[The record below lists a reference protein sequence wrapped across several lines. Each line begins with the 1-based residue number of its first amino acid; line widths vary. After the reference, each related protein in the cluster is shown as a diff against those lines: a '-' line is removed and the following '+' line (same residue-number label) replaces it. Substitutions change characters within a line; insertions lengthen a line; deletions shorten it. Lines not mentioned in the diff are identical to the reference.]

1 MVITTERNVRKQ
13 PAQALRVGM
22 SCSPGGD
29 NDVAPSL
36 EQCPLTRES
45 SDKGGMVARQ
55 HRQRW
60 NQVLRT
66 LSDPFQMIV
75 EPGRLTPYQE
85 LEWLEL
91 RVQKLRSAGEDRF
104 LRGVVG
110 ATERRV
116 SPSHV
121 EHRDAVRAR
130 SGPES
135 SYAVVDGLQLDASL
149 NGRGAHESLRRRVKA
164 SATVGAT
171 QSSSGDEL
179 AQSDASGAV
188 TRDIFSAGR
197 HAYRRGAKAYCRPA
211 NAQRSSGR
219 PPGWMSEQ
227 AALATISKQPRTAR
241 TSGASMLAW
250 SHIR

>member
-1 MVITTERNVRKQ
+1 MVVAAERNVRKQ
-13 PAQALRVGM
+13 PTQAVRVRM
-22 SCSPGGD
+22 PCTPGGH
-29 NDVAPSL
+29 NDVGPAL
-36 EQCPLTRES
+36 EQRPLSRES
-45 SDKGGMVARQ
+45 SNKVGMIAWQ

-60 NQVLRT
+60 DEVLRT
-66 LSDPFQMIV
+66 FSNPFQVVV

-91 RVQKLRSAGEDRF
+91 RVQKLRSTGEDRF

-110 ATERRV
+110 AGERRV

-135 SYAVVDGLQLDASL
+135 SYAVVDELQLDASL

-188 TRDIFSAGR
+188 TRDIASARR
-197 HAYRRGAKAYCRPA
+197 HAYRRGTTTYSRPA

-219 PPGWMSEQ
+219 PPGWMSAQ
-227 AALATISKQPRTAR
+227 AAPAT
-241 TSGASMLAW
+241 
-250 SHIR
+250 